1 MDHEVEGECT
11 LDMEVARREN
21 GVALVLSGELDVS
34 TAPQLRDQIQLLIE
48 SGATRFTCDI
58 AGLRYLDSSGLSVL
72 LMAHKRLEKLG
83 GTLILQSPVPNVRRL
98 FEVTGIDDYL
108 VIDPPSAEGPV
119 RRDEA

>member
-1 MDHEVEGECT
+1 VDHEVEGECT
-11 LDMEVARREN
+11 LDMEVARDESE
-21 GVALVLSGELDVS
+21 VALVLSGELDVS
-34 TAPQLRDQIQLLIE
+34 TAPRLRDQIQLLIE
-48 SGATRFTCDI
+48 SGAIRFTCDI

-108 VIDPPSAEGPV
+108 VIQPPSIENPL
-119 RRDEA
+119 RREKS